1 MKKQYKLL
9 KKIRNYDIWI
19 KTKYLTDTFYLNFS
33 LFTVEDIIYNC
44 ECLHNISS
52 INKANI

>member
-33 LFTVEDIIYNC
+33 LFTVEDIIYNYIYR
-44 ECLHNISS
+44 LD
-52 INKANI
+52 